1 VRIEA
6 VIGEQVTRAR
16 EDVGL
21 SQAELGSE
29 LGRLLGKPWPRQA
42 VSQAEKGRRSFN
54 AAELVA
60 FAAALGRSVE
70 SLLVPPNGV
79 LTVTLAEG
87 EPIDSRHLRG
97 SEEVS
102 SDEGLRKL
110 IQTIGELRREFPTLV
125 ELVDRLDDHMHTATM
140 ELWAAARARGVEAD
154 RDLLG
159 LPPRKVEQ

>member
-1 VRIEA
+1 MRIEA
-6 VIGEQVTRAR
+6 VVGEQITRAR
-16 EDVGL
+16 EDVGM
-21 SQAELGSE
+21 SQAQLGDE

-70 SLLVPPNGV
+70 SLLVPPANV
-79 LTVTLAEG
+79 PTVTLAEG
-87 EPIDSRHLRG
+87 DPIDSRHLRG

-110 IQTIGELRREFPTLV
+110 IQTMGELRREFPTLV
-125 ELVDRLDDHMHTATM
+125 ELVDRLDDQMHTATM
-140 ELWAAARARGVEAD
+140 ELWAAARSRGVEAD
-154 RDLLG
+154 RDLLD
-159 LPPRKVEQ
+159 LPPLKTDQ